1 MEKSNIPPFNV
12 NLLEEGNYHRLYIT
26 HPFLKGRFKKRIG
39 NGKPEDLEK
48 IRFHLKYDLENHFET
63 SEITRETVDSFVDNF
78 ISMQVKYTGSIFN
91 YFEEFILEK
100 QESTNKKT
108 KKKLAKS
115 TLTAYYKSKE
125 YFETYLTKKKISE
138 HPAMINKKVLD
149 DFYYYVPGNHNYKV
163 KLHGK
168 IKAFLKFV
176 DKRQGISLDPT
187 FLDSVFTEEYDNQDP
202 EEDDIALTPSQVYKL
217 IELRKKLNNGIVEI
231 EKGRPSEKIPIGL
244 QETLFRM
251 KKENLVRSLD
261 CFLFMISTGQY
272 HSDIMK
278 SKIYISSTGS
288 VTHLRYRR
296 AKNGSLC
303 KAIPIRDDDIFIGKE
318 LIEQYG
324 IKSGSNFP
332 LELSNTH
339 FNLHLGRI
347 SELAEFKFKLIGKM
361 ARKTFASLLY
371 FNVKHPMPI
380 HLLQIMLGHMNV
392 KNTAHYLRIS
402 DDDIAKEI
410 DRIMFSDKK
419 KL

>member
-12 NLLEEGNYHRLYIT
+12 TLLEEGNYHRLYIT

-39 NGKPEDLEK
+39 SRNPEDLEK

-63 SEITRETVDSFVDNF
+63 SEITREAVDNFIDNF

-91 YFEEFILEK
+91 YFEEFIQEK
-100 QESTNKKT
+100 QGNTNKKT

-115 TLTAYYKSKE
+115 TITAYHKSKE
-125 YFETYLTKKKISE
+125 YFENYLVKKKISA

-149 DFYYYVPGNHNYKV
+149 DFYYYVPGIHNYKV

-176 DKRQGISLDPT
+176 NKRQGITIDPT
-187 FLDSVFTEEYDNQDP
+187 FMDSVFTEEYDNQDP
-202 EEDDIALTPSQVYKL
+202 EEDDIALSPSQVHKL
-217 IELRKKLNNGIVEI
+217 IELRKKLKNGVIDI
-231 EKGRPSEKIPIGL
+231 EKCCTSEKIPVGL
-244 QETLFRM
+244 QEKLFRM
-251 KKENLVRSLD
+251 KKGNLVRSLD

-278 SKIYISSTGS
+278 SKINISSNGS

-303 KAIPIRDDDIFIGKE
+303 KAIPVRDDDLFIGKE

-324 IKSGSNFP
+324 IKSGANFP
-332 LELSNTH
+332 LKLSNTH

-347 SELAEFKFKLIGKM
+347 SELAGFDFKLNNKM

-371 FNVKHPMPI
+371 FDKNNPMPI

-392 KNTAHYLRIS
+392 KNTAHYLRIN
-402 DDDIAKEI
+402 DDDIAEGI
-410 DRIMFSDKK
+410 DRIIFEKK
-419 KL
+419 CD